1 MFFQS
6 TAIVIQSD
14 RTYHESGNHPGS
26 LNRSAEHLP
35 KRFPVIRRRKNGL
48 YSFSAFL
55 SAAIAKFYE

>member
-14 RTYHESGNHPGS
+14 RTYHESGNPPGS

-35 KRFPVIRRRKNGL
+35 KHFPVIRRRKNGL
-48 YSFSAFL
+48 YSFYKRR
-55 SAAIAKFYE
+55 IRRIV